1 MSLATSKHFYFLF
14 FTFSQLNAAHKVQR
28 QVTICSSALEACRNV
43 DAVIIATEWAEFKT
57 IDWQAV
63 YAGMNKPAFVFDGRL
78 LVDADALRAIGFK
91 VGVSFVLFTRTALKA
106 FSCFQV
112 TVIGRGER
120 L

>member
-1 MSLATSKHFYFLF
+1 VSLATSKHFYFLF

-28 QVTICSSALEACRNV
+28 QVTICSSALEACRNA

-78 LVDADALRAIGFK
+78 LVNADELRAIGFK
-91 VGVSFVLFTRTALKA
+91 VGGFLSGY
-106 FSCFQV
+106 SP
-112 TVIGRGER
+112 ER
-120 L
+120 H